1 MMKVGETGRFLQW
14 SLVVLFGTLTLMTMG
29 LTELVPLSDW
39 MIRALGIVAWVAL
52 PATAYGFVRVYK
64 EKRDSR

>member
-1 MMKVGETGRFLQW
+1 MMKVGEAGRFLQW

-39 MIRALGIVAWVAL
+39 MIRALGIVALVAL
-52 PATAYGFVRVYK
+52 PATAYGFVMVYK

>member
-1 MMKVGETGRFLQW
+1 M
-14 SLVVLFGTLTLMTMG
+14 LFGTLTLMTMG

-39 MIRALGIVAWVAL
+39 MIRALGIVALVAL

>member
-1 MMKVGETGRFLQW
+1 MMKVGEAGRFLQW

-39 MIRALGIVAWVAL
+39 IIVALVAL
-52 PATAYGFVRVYK
+52 PATAYGFLRVYK

>member
-1 MMKVGETGRFLQW
+1 MMKVGEAGRFLQW

-39 MIRALGIVAWVAL
+39 MIRALGIVALVAL
-52 PATAYGFVRVYK
+52 PVSVQF
-64 EKRDSR
+64 